1 MHLFFLKFT
10 VVSSSFLI
18 RPYQRHTMKNK
29 GRVNTCSIVPANN
42 VFVRHGDWVRREG
55 EGESNEEE
63 GVEGGR
69 IVTQN
74 ETWVMVTVTQMDGSG
89 KQHPCHV
96 NKKPQAAGRK
106 EIRHIIWTIRWSRTL
121 QSVSAVTLPLLLHY
135 GIFAAAWCGII
146 PNQKLFEA

>member
-1 MHLFFLKFT
+1 M
-10 VVSSSFLI
+10 SSSFLI

-89 KQHPCHV
+89 KQHPCKQEATGSRQKGDSSHYLN
-96 NKKPQAAGRK
+96 NKVKQDSPISECCNSPPFVALWYICCCLMWHYPQS
-106 EIRHIIWTIRWSRTL
+106 EIIWSLKIHVRPTWS
-121 QSVSAVTLPLLLHY
+121 VV
-135 GIFAAAWCGII
+135 
-146 PNQKLFEA
+146 

>member
-89 KQHPCHV
+89 KQHPCKQEATGSRQKGDSSHYLN
-96 NKKPQAAGRK
+96 NKVKQDSPISECCNSPPFVALWYICCCLMWHYPQS
-106 EIRHIIWTIRWSRTL
+106 EIIWSL
-121 QSVSAVTLPLLLHY
+121 
-135 GIFAAAWCGII
+135 
-146 PNQKLFEA
+146 

>member
-106 EIRHIIWTIRWSRTL
+106 EIRWSKTL
-121 QSVSAVTLPLLLHY
+121 QSVSAVTLLLLLHY

>member
-29 GRVNTCSIVPANN
+29 GRVNTCSIVPTNN

-89 KQHPCHV
+89 K
-96 NKKPQAAGRK
+96 KPQAAGRK
-106 EIRHIIWTIRWSRTL
+106 EIRHIIWTIRWSKTL
-121 QSVSAVTLPLLLHY
+121 QSVSAVTLLLLLHY